1 MNTVHLAVDA
11 MGGDHAPG
19 EIVAGA
25 VNGARELGIKISLVG
40 DPHAIKAELEKASPS
55 GLQVDLIP
63 ASDVIHFNENPVKA
77 VRSKPGASINVACR
91 LVADGFADG
100 VLTMGHTGAGL
111 VSAKRFFGSIQG
123 VDRPAPI
130 VPLLDLRKDLYLID
144 AGANTEVKPHNL
156 LQFARMGS
164 VYAQYT
170 GGIKQPRIGLLSI
183 GSEPNKGSRIVRE
196 AFSLLEA
203 AADINFSGNIEG
215 HSMLDS
221 DVNVL
226 VCDGFVGNVLFKTIE
241 GVLDSLLSQ
250 VEAILPKIP
259 NFPSSLLK
267 NHLENLRTKNDYAA
281 IGAAALLGLQ
291 RPLFIGHGRSKAIAV
306 RNGLATA
313 KRMITSNVLNA
324 LRNRMEAYI

>member
-1 MNTVHLAVDA
+1 MDKIHLAVDA

-25 VNGARELGIKISLVG
+25 LNGARDLGIKVSLVG
-40 DPHAIKAELEKASPS
+40 DPTAIKAELEKANP
-55 GLQVDLIP
+55 GDLLVDLIP
-63 ASDVIHFNENPVKA
+63 ASDVIHFNENPVNA
-77 VRSKPGASINVACR
+77 VRSKPEASINVACR
-91 LVADGFADG
+91 LVADGLAHG
-100 VLTMGHTGAGL
+100 ALTMGHTGAGL
-111 VSAKRFFGSIQG
+111 VSAKLHFGNIQG

-144 AGANTEVKPHNL
+144 VGANTEVKPQNL
-156 LQFARMGS
+156 LQFARMGA
-164 VYAQYT
+164 VYAQYA
-170 GGIKQPRIGLLSI
+170 GGVKQPRIGLLSI
-183 GSEPNKGSRIVRE
+183 GSEPNKGNKVGRE

-203 AADINFSGNIEG
+203 AEDISFSGNIEG
-215 HSMLDS
+215 HAMLDS

-259 NFPSSLLK
+259 SLSSSLLK
-267 NHLENLRTKNDYAA
+267 SHLDNLRTKNDYAA

-291 RPLFIGHGRSKAIAV
+291 RPLFIGHGRSRAVAV

-313 KRMITSNVLNA
+313 KHMITSNVLDV